1 MAGPPDPRICTVAGP
16 AAQLCAD
23 ALEGSVRAANA
34 EMMEIRKSLIMSAL
48 LVIWPNAALKLFKAD
63 RYNCPFQP
71 FRAMQI
77 VASDL
82 PSAVDRPA
90 LVIRRVDAIPLALP
104 LVKPVRMAAETVTHA
119 HNILVRVEAADG
131 TVGWGEAASA
141 PTMTGDTLGGLTAA
155 VRDHL
160 GPALIG
166 MDAWMRPAL
175 MKRLRAVLHG
185 NPGAHSAVEL
195 ALLDLAGQASGVRLI
210 DLVGGPLRREVAPMW
225 LVGNATPDE
234 DVAEAKAKAREGIR
248 FFKLKVGVKPLDSEI
263 VTALAV
269 REALG
274 PDVSICADANCGF
287 SYDAAR
293 RYLAATREVDLL
305 FLEQP
310 FADGDLKGLAGLAR
324 RTALPIGADE
334 GIHSLRDIEA
344 HAAAGAGGVSL
355 KLIKLGGF
363 AAALNAGA
371 LCRRLGLAVNVAAKM
386 AESSLGAAAT
396 VHLACALD
404 NIDWGVSLTHF
415 YLAEDIV
422 RAPLAMVDGQ
432 LTLPGKAG
440 LGVEID
446 EAAVARLRVGN
457 P

>member
-1 MAGPPDPRICTVAGP
+1 
-16 AAQLCAD
+16 
-23 ALEGSVRAANA
+23 
-34 EMMEIRKSLIMSAL
+34 
-48 LVIWPNAALKLFKAD
+48 
-63 RYNCPFQP
+63 
-71 FRAMQI
+71 MQI

-82 PSAVDRPA
+82 PSALDRPA

-104 LVKPVRMAAETVTHA
+104 LRKPLRMAAETVTHA
-119 HNILVRVEAADG
+119 RNILVRIEAVDG

-166 MDAWMRPAL
+166 TDAWMRPAL

-248 FFKLKVGVKPLDSEI
+248 LFKLKLKVGVKPLDSEI

>member
-1 MAGPPDPRICTVAGP
+1 
-16 AAQLCAD
+16 
-23 ALEGSVRAANA
+23 
-34 EMMEIRKSLIMSAL
+34 
-48 LVIWPNAALKLFKAD
+48 
-63 RYNCPFQP
+63 
-71 FRAMQI
+71 MQI

-82 PSAVDRPA
+82 PSALDRSA
-90 LVIRRVDAIPLALP
+90 LIIRRVDAIPVALP

-119 HNILVRVEAADG
+119 RNILVRIEAVDG

-166 MDAWMRPAL
+166 TDAWMRPAL

-248 FFKLKVGVKPLDSEI
+248 LFKLKVGVKPLDSEI